1 MKHLATIQAEFLKEA
16 RDWDKLSL
24 EEQKDYLKRH
34 PKSKRK
40 ITAKPRS
47 KSESAG
53 SDLERQFKEKKQELN
68 KSELPD
74 WLQSNDVAKSRI
86 IKPGQRS
93 KKFHGFPGDDVHE
106 YNLATYGL
114 DANQKQAI
122 NPFHYSTNVVPDEI
136 KDFIGDKPYL
146 SLKKCDTK
154 WGEPKSFY
162 KTNDSTGALVE
173 DSDQKQTDELY
184 KELDKADFKPFPVKM
199 QPIDKR
205 HKLSVQKGTLKDG
218 TEVFKV
224 IDNFKDSRMKPDGA
238 TYDTTHFFAINPTFS
253 KVKKLKQTAKPV
265 KSVEVSSESIDTETK
280 QTLDKI
286 SNYTSKNK
294 LNSNSTNSGRI
305 EYQNGGNI
313 DFHSS
318 NDSDYFEFENP
329 ETVKDLSK
337 KLRKLSDFIESQA
350 KKGETVELQENN
362 NISFVAWDPKIRD
375 KYEDGN
381 EQEKPITDS
390 FNLDMTEASPTKFR
404 QFADFLDKNPNLY
417 LDGDVD

>member
-24 EEQKDYLKRH
+24 EEQKAYLKRH
-34 PKSKRK
+34 PASKRK
-40 ITAKPRS
+40 ITAKPQS
-47 KSESAG
+47 KSSP
-53 SDLERQFKEKKQELN
+53 DLESELKNKKQEL
-68 KSELPD
+68 SESEVPD

-86 IKPGQRS
+86 IKPGQQ
-93 KKFHGFPGDDVHE
+93 KKEYGLKIDVHE
-106 YNLATYGL
+106 RNLRNAEPSL
-114 DANQKQAI
+114 DMKPN
-122 NPFHYSTNVVPDEI
+122 NPWHVITNLIPDEVR
-136 KDFIGDKPYL
+136 DFIGDKPYL
-146 SLKKCDTK
+146 SLTSINAEWD
-154 WGEPKSFY
+154 GIDSFY
-162 KTNDSTGALVE
+162 RLNDGTFDHVE
-173 DSDQKQTDELY
+173 DPEQIKQTDKLY
-184 KELDKADFKPFPVKM
+184 KELDKANFKPFPVKM
-199 QPIDKR
+199 KPVDKR

-218 TEVFKV
+218 TEVIK
-224 IDNFKDSRMKPDGA
+224 INDNFKDGQK
-238 TYDTTHFFAINPTFS
+238 THDTVHFFAINPAFS

-265 KSVEVSSESIDTETK
+265 KSVEVSSESIDTKTK

-337 KLRKLSDFIESQA
+337 KLRQLSDFIESQA

-362 NISFVAWDPKIRD
+362 NISFVAWDPEIRD

-381 EQEKPITDS
+381 EQEEPIADS

-417 LDGDVD
+417 LDGYVD